1 MKISNN
7 RGTRH
12 TQNVD
17 STVVCYDK
25 KKKVGIVVIIVTIFS
40 VCRLLTSDFFIVL
53 HRNGCVNY
61 RVATR

>member
-1 MKISNN
+1 MKISSN
-7 RGTRH
+7 RGIRH

-25 KKKVGIVVIIVTIFS
+25 KNKVGIVFIIVTIFG

-53 HRNGCVNY
+53 HRNGCVDKS
-61 RVATR
+61 VAIR

>member
-7 RGTRH
+7 RGIRH

-25 KKKVGIVVIIVTIFS
+25 KKVGIVFIIVTIFG

-53 HRNGCVNY
+53 HRNGCVDY
-61 RVATR
+61 RVAIR